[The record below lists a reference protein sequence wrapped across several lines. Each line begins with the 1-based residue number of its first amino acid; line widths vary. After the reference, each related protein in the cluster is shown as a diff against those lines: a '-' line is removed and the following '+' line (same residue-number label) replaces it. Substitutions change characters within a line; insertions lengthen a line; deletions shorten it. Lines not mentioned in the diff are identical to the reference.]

1 MSIVW
6 KNNNQK
12 RLSDIEIRKLLKNIK
27 EIFCK
32 RLIQYFNKKNKTVY
46 ITYFSL
52 SLSWISIISNKR
64 ECVRVKK
71 EIFIL
76 VDSEY
81 VYIEIVANLIVA
93 NQCFCSN
100 TQKILLKLK

>member
-1 MSIVW
+1 MKIYVFFLKLIIHIKFEANQNKWIIRKMSIVW

-52 SLSWISIISNKR
+52 SHGFRSL
-64 ECVRVKK
+64 VTK
-71 EIFIL
+71 ES
-76 VDSEY
+76 V
-81 VYIEIVANLIVA
+81 
-93 NQCFCSN
+93 
-100 TQKILLKLK
+100 